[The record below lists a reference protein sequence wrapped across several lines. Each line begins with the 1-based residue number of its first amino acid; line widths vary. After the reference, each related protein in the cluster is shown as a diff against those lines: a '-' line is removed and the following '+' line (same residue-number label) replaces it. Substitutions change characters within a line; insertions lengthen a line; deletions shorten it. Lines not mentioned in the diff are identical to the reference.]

1 MTEILTSSNVWLGAG
16 LIFLLRIADMSLD
29 TVRVMMIIRGKKLV
43 AWILGFFQAVI
54 FIVAIASVLQNLDNP
69 INLIAFAAG
78 FATGIVV
85 GMMIEERLAIGHI
98 QMNIVSPSRGS
109 AVAEKLRHEGYAITE
124 IPARGKD
131 GMVTMLSCGVLR
143 RNVRKVITLVNQVD
157 QNAFITT
164 EDLRPVRRGTW
175 RA

>member
-16 LIFLLRIADMSLD
+16 FIFLLRIADMSLD
-29 TVRVMMIIRGKKLV
+29 TLRVMMIIRGKKLI
-43 AWILGFFQAVI
+43 AWVLGFFQAVI

-85 GMMIEERLAIGHI
+85 GMWIEERLAIGHI

-109 AVAEKLRHEGYAITE
+109 AVAEKLRHEGYATTE

-143 RNVRKVITLVNQVD
+143 RNVRKVINLVNQVD
-157 QNAFITT
+157 PNAFITT
-164 EDLRPVRRGTW
+164 EDLQPVRRGTW

>member
-109 AVAEKLRHEGYAITE
+109 AVAEKLSHEGYAITE